1 MSVTHSMESDSGLLS
16 VAALAVLLV
25 ARVEDLVLAEK

>member
-1 MSVTHSMESDSGLLS
+1 MSVTHNMESDSVLLS
-16 VAALAVLLV
+16 VAVLAVSLV